1 MDHYGTLAG
10 ALDYHSVSAGGAA
23 WSAAGVTDDQRTSA
37 LVRAS
42 RSLDGQYGARY
53 PGRPTAGRAQSLAWP
68 RAGAF
73 DFCQVP
79 PEALPEDAVPTEIE
93 RATYALALVELRTPG
108 ASSPSFTPGAINKRE
123 RVEGIE
129 RERFGPNDGVLLTLE
144 SRRAQLAEVE
154 DSLRCL
160 LKNAGAVQCILRV

>member
-1 MDHYGTLAG
+1 MDHYGTLDG
-10 ALDYHSVSAGGAA
+10 AMAYHAVSAGGAA
-23 WSAAGVTDDQRTSA
+23 WSDASVTDEQRTAA

-42 RSLDGQYGARY
+42 RSLDGQYGARF
-53 PGRPTAGRAQSLAWP
+53 PGCPAAGRAQSLAWP

-79 PEALPEDAVPTEIE
+79 SEALPEDEVPAEIE

-108 ASSPSFTPGAINKRE
+108 ASSPSFTPGRINKRE
-123 RVEGIE
+123 KVEGIE
-129 RERFGPNDGVLLTLE
+129 RERFSPNDGVLLSL
-144 SRRAQLAEVE
+144 SAQRAQLAEVE

-160 LKNAGAVQCILRV
+160 LKSRGAVQCILRV

>member
-10 ALDYHSVSAGGAA
+10 ALAYHAVSAGGAA
-23 WSAAGVTDDQRTSA
+23 WSAVGVTDEQRTAA

-42 RSLDGQYGARY
+42 RSLDGQYGARF

-68 RAGAF
+68 RADAF
-73 DFCQVP
+73 DFCQAP
-79 PEALPEDAVPTEIE
+79 PEALPEDAVPVEIE
-93 RATYALALVELRTPG
+93 RAAYALALVELRTPG

-160 LKNAGAVQCILRV
+160 LRARGASQCILRV